1 MLTRLIEHLLVHGY
15 NGARNGLSG
24 RKVGPPAPVE
34 SVPPTPPGH
43 VVIGHVLGQEPD
55 GDVIA
60 HDLLKHGIVA
70 LTPEARRRHLYILG
84 ATGTGKTN
92 LLLRLIESDIKNK
105 RAFCVVDLRG
115 DLVDRVLLRIAA
127 SADQEYANAD
137 QALAAWSKRL
147 LLLDLRHGEQ
157 VVGFNPL
164 LGAGNASGEGE
175 SYSRAL
181 HLLEVLRQQSDSWG
195 VQLEET
201 LRNSLLA
208 LSAAG
213 WSLLEIEPLLSNPAF
228 RAQVLYSVSDSHVN
242 GFFER
247 FEKLSSSNQTTWA
260 LSVLNKVTPLLSVP
274 SLRLTFGSRQTVDI
288 GHLLDT
294 EPGMAILVSLAVD
307 RLHHAAHL
315 AGGLFVSAFQSAI
328 MARVDQAESERV
340 PSHLYVDE
348 FEMMASERFQEI
360 VAEGRRFGV
369 GLCLSHQNLSQ
380 LTPNLRNVLRNNVH
394 TQIYFQTGSIDA
406 AELAKE
412 ITPTQSEA
420 KSEKAG
426 GGQDGKKDKAGKS
439 HKNHGGDETPVD
451 VRHVLMSQGVG
462 EAYLI
467 RRSKPS
473 LRIRTLHC
481 PDPAIDDALLNA
493 IRRASYAVYG
503 RPRAEMERE
512 LKEREAQIK
521 ALDKKASKNTPV
533 APVYEIRHG
542 KTANFK
548 PRAADSDG
556 PPP

>member
-1 MLTRLIEHLLVHGY
+1 MLTRLIEHLLIHGY
-15 NGARNGLSG
+15 NGAREGLAKHKS
-24 RKVGPPAPVE
+24 KPSPAAEPV
-34 SVPPTPPGH
+34 PATPPDH
-43 VVIGHVLGQEPD
+43 VVIGHVLGQEQD
-55 GDVIA
+55 DDVIA
-60 HDLLKHGIVA
+60 RDLLKHGIVA

-92 LLLRLIESDIKNK
+92 LLLRLIESDIANK

-115 DLVDRVLLRIAA
+115 DLVDRVLLRVAA
-127 SADQEYANAD
+127 AADKEYSD
-137 QALAAWSKRL
+137 RVKALEAWRKRL
-147 LLLDLRHGEQ
+147 LMIDLRNGEQ

-164 LGAGNASGEGE
+164 IGQGD
-175 SYSRAL
+175 SYSHAL

-208 LSAAG
+208 LSSSG

-228 RAQVLYSVSDSHVN
+228 RAQVLEKVADSHVKS
-242 GFFER
+242 FFER
-247 FEKLSSSNQTTWA
+247 FKKLSASNQTTWA

-274 SLRLTFGSRQTVDI
+274 SLRLTLGSRQSIDI
-288 GHLLDT
+288 GHLLDH

-307 RLHHAAHL
+307 RLHGAAHL
-315 AGGLFVSAFQSAI
+315 AGGLFVSSFQSAI
-328 MARVDQAESERV
+328 MARVDQAEKERV
-340 PSHLYVDE
+340 LTHLYVDE

-380 LTPNLRNVLRNNVH
+380 LTPGLRNVLRNNIH
-394 TQIYFQTGSIDA
+394 TQIYFQTGSLDA

-412 ITPTQSEA
+412 ITPPES
-420 KSEKAG
+420 AG
-426 GGQDGKKDKAGKS
+426 DQATGKTSGKKKS
-439 HKNHGGDETPVD
+439 RKKSDARSETRPPD
-451 VRHVLMSQGVG
+451 VRQVLMSQGVG
-462 EAYLI
+462 EAYLV

-481 PDPAIDDALLNA
+481 PDPPVEPDFVAAL
-493 IRRASYAVYG
+493 REASYATYG
-503 RPRAEMERE
+503 RSRAEAERE
-512 LKEREAQIK
+512 LKEREAKIK
-521 ALDKKASKNTPV
+521 ALSGKPGTSSA

-548 PRAADSDG
+548 PKAPDGADEKEQGGGDG
-556 PPP
+556 